1 MVARRQLEKIQYN
14 EKLEDR
20 EWAVNAGVAGTN
32 SSKGKK
38 RVLNSLY
45 ITGWKLGT
53 YLKYPR
59 TCLEHLPDFW
69 IYGHGG
75 VSGR

>member
-20 EWAVNAGVAGTN
+20 EWAVNAGVAGIN
-32 SSKGKK
+32 SSKRKK

-45 ITGWKLGT
+45 ITRWKLGT
-53 YLKYPR
+53 YLKYQSTDLLRAP
-59 TCLEHLPDFW
+59 T
-69 IYGHGG
+69 
-75 VSGR
+75 